1 MELKEIVTKR
11 RSVRAYEDRPVS
23 EGSLR
28 NILEAARLAP
38 SAHNNQSWK
47 FVVVREGKRRQELA
61 RAANNQGFVAEAPV
75 VIAAVATETE
85 RVMGCGVPSYAVDL
99 SIAVT
104 HMILAAVDEG
114 LGTCWLGAFSQQRVK
129 EILKIPDKYRVV
141 VLLTL
146 GFPRGEMK
154 VKTRKSLE
162 EIVCYETLTD

>member
-1 MELKEIVTKR
+1 MELKEIITKR
-11 RSVRAYEDRPVS
+11 RSVRAYEDKPVP
-23 EGSLR
+23 EESLR

-38 SAHNNQSWK
+38 SARNNQSWK
-47 FVVVREGKRRQELA
+47 FVVVREDKRRQELTQ
-61 RAANNQGFVAEAPV
+61 AADREFVAEAPV
-75 VIAAVATETE
+75 VIAAVATDPE
-85 RVMGCGVPSYAVDL
+85 RIMACEVPSYAVDL

-129 EILKIPDKYRVV
+129 EILKIPGKYRVV
-141 VLLTL
+141 ALLTL
-146 GFPRGEMK
+146 GFPRGEIE

>member
-11 RSVRAYEDRPVS
+11 RSVRAYEDRPVP
-23 EGSLR
+23 EKSLR

-38 SAHNNQSWK
+38 SARNDQSWK
-47 FVVVREGKRRQELA
+47 FVVVREGKRRQELTQ
-61 RAANNQGFVAEAPV
+61 AADREFVAEAPV
-75 VIAAVATETE
+75 VIAAVATDPE
-85 RVMGCGVPSYAVDL
+85 RIMACEVPSYAVDL

-129 EILKIPDKYRVV
+129 EILKIPGKYRVV
-141 VLLTL
+141 ALLTL

>member
-1 MELKEIVTKR
+1 MET
-11 RSVRAYEDRPVS
+11 
-23 EGSLR
+23 
-28 NILEAARLAP
+28 ILYDI
-38 SAHNNQSWK
+38 Q
-47 FVVVREGKRRQELA
+47 
-61 RAANNQGFVAEAPV
+61 
-75 VIAAVATETE
+75 
-85 RVMGCGVPSYAVDL
+85 
-99 SIAVT
+99 
-104 HMILAAVDEG
+104 HMV

>member
-1 MELKEIVTKR
+1 MELKEIITKR
-11 RSVRAYEDRPVS
+11 RSVRAYEDRPVP
-23 EGSLR
+23 EKSLR

-38 SAHNNQSWK
+38 SARNDQSWK
-47 FVVVREGKRRQELA
+47 FVVVREGKRRQELTQ
-61 RAANNQGFVAEAPV
+61 AADREFVAEAPL
-75 VIAAVATETE
+75 VIAAVATDPE
-85 RVMGCGVPSYAVDL
+85 RIMACEVPSYAVDL

-114 LGTCWLGAFSQQRVK
+114 LGTCWLGAFSQQGVK
-129 EILKIPDKYRVV
+129 EILKIPGKYRVV
-141 VLLTL
+141 ALLTL